1 MSFVF
6 LRFNRQRITINIRN
20 LYMVGSSPT
29 FSFFVSHQLSLAQRK
44 LTFFN
49 NANSKNFKFVFL
61 KFQNSNNKDVLIVND
76 CIKLFFKKK
85 NFSWVIA
92 TRNYSVLQSSKHK
105 LTSKIRPSS
114 QKDAIKITCV
124 QVFYSGPSIL
134 HLIQSDK
141 VVINFAHLCQKNF
154 GSNM

>member
-44 LTFFN
+44 LTFFY
-49 NANSKNFKFVFL
+49 NAKSKNFKFVFL

-85 NFSWVIA
+85 NFS
-92 TRNYSVLQSSKHK
+92 
-105 LTSKIRPSS
+105 
-114 QKDAIKITCV
+114 
-124 QVFYSGPSIL
+124 
-134 HLIQSDK
+134 
-141 VVINFAHLCQKNF
+141 
-154 GSNM
+154 